1 MRLKSESNMHF
12 LQGDWIINVEIWN
25 GHCYV
30 QVLDEI
36 QVLWRYAV
44 QEAMHGVESGESEAM
59 LTVEQYNRFIIATG
73 TFSAYVAC
81 ARRVDSAYIR
91 RQERKRFR

>member
-1 MRLKSESNMHF
+1 MRLESDSNVHF
-12 LQGDWIINVEIWN
+12 LQGNCIIEVEIWN

-44 QEAMHGVESGESEAM
+44 QEAMHGAERGECEAM
-59 LTVEQYNRFIIATG
+59 LTVEQSNRFIIATG
-73 TFSAYVAC
+73 SFSAYKAC
-81 ARRVDSAYIR
+81 ARTVDYAYNR